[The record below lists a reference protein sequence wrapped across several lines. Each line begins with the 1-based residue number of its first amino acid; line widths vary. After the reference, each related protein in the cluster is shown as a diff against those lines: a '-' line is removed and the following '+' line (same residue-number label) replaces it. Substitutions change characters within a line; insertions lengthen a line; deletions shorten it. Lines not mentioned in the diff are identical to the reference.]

1 MFIKFPGPCLNRD
14 YCPLC
19 QSPLRT
25 TAIYY
30 GSYPDRVYPGRGG
43 SVQRLCDENH
53 VIILVWEGTEHLYTD
68 DHVRVLTVAYVLED
82 DYNELFPKEVY
93 CV

>member
-1 MFIKFPGPCLNRD
+1 VFIKFPGLCINRD

-25 TAIYY
+25 IDVLYTPH
-30 GSYPDRVYPGRGG
+30 SGRGG

-53 VIILVWEGTEHLYTD
+53 VVILVWEGTENL
-68 DHVRVLTVAYVLED
+68 VPLNPRRVLTVAYVLED